1 MTSPNFPETPTSI
14 PATSIASADVVVER
28 VAAKKQA
35 WLAVALP
42 ERIALLQQCLAGV
55 AEVASDWVREMCKVK
70 GLSPDES
77 LAGEEWLA
85 GPVTTARNMRLLI
98 DVAAAGGQP
107 KPPAVRTRPA
117 GQHVARVFPAD
128 THDKLM
134 FAGHDRRRVD
144 RAGQAG
150 DRRAHLPRA
159 RRARGSC
166 CLVLGAGNVSSI
178 PPMDVALQA
187 VRRGRGRRSSR

>member
-35 WLAVALP
+35 WLAVPLP

-77 LAGEEWLA
+77 LAGEEWL
-85 GPVTTARNMRLLI
+85 
-98 DVAAAGGQP
+98 GGSGDHRAQHA
-107 KPPAVRTRPA
+107 PA
-117 GQHVARVFPAD
+117 
-128 THDKLM
+128 
-134 FAGHDRRRVD
+134 
-144 RAGQAG
+144 
-150 DRRAHLPRA
+150 DRRA
-159 RRARGSC
+159 ARGRPAQAA
-166 CLVLGAGNVSSI
+166 GACTSARPASSS
-178 PPMDVALQA
+178 PA
-187 VRRGRGRRSSR
+187 SSRPTRTTS